1 MATASTTMPAVFI
14 PHGGGPAFF
23 MDGPMEE
30 TFRPM
35 ARFLA
40 ELDGTLPAR
49 PSAVLVV
56 TAHWESP
63 VVSITGGPAPSL
75 IYDYFG
81 FPAETYE
88 LTYPAS
94 GAPALARE
102 VARLLAADGIEA
114 RVDDEHGWDR
124 IVPSRS
130 RSCTRTPV
138 FRCWMSLHAGLDPR
152 RSPRHRGRAA
162 ASCAMPGRSDRRE
175 WVELSQPQSVLCRR
189 RRGRR
194 LSTSGWTTPL
204 HADADRA
211 RSLVGWAS
219 APGARLCHPAKST
232 SSVDG
237 GRRRRKR
244 CSGPHDLARR
254 RERHG
259 GRGLGVRLTSPPTLH
274 PFTVDGRSPRVNHD
288 HGRGPAA

>member
-114 RVDDEHGWDR
+114 RVDDEHGWDHGVF
-124 IVPSRS
+124 IPLKVMYPNADVP
-130 RSCTRTPV
+130 V
-138 FRCWMSLHAGLDPR
+138 VAMSLHAGLDPADHLAIGAALR
-152 RSPRHRGRAA
+152 PLRDQGVLIVGSGLSYHNLNRFFAA
-162 ASCAMPGRSDRRE
+162 AAESAPFHE
-175 WVELSQPQSVLCRR
+175 WLDDA
-189 RRGRR
+189 
-194 LSTSGWTTPL
+194 L
-204 HADADRA
+204 HADATELG
-211 RSLVGWAS
+211 RSSAGRRHP
-219 APGARLCHPAKST
+219 APGCVIAKST